1 MLGSI
6 TEAAI
11 IREDGSAVQ
20 ASLKKGKCIII
31 FPSTASQK
39 HAYANIQYT
48 DAQGAV
54 LLFQLQVTVC

>member
-20 ASLKKGKCIII
+20 ASLKRGNCIII
-31 FPSTASQK
+31 FLSAASHK

-48 DAQGAV
+48 VAQGAV
-54 LLFQLQVTVC
+54 RLF